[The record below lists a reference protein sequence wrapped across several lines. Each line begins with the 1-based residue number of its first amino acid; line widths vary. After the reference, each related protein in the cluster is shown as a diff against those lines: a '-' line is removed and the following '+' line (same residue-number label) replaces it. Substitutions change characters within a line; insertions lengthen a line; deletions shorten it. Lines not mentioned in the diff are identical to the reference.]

1 MKPLFLTMSAFGP
14 YKDRVDVDFRS
25 FGGDGIFLITGDT
38 GAGKTTLFD
47 AISFALY
54 GEASGGKSRKNSE
67 TLRSD
72 YASPETKTFVELTFE
87 QQGKEYHVRRNPK
100 YTLPGRKTAVGADA
114 ELILP
119 DGKPPVSGAK
129 QVNEKIYELIGLSR
143 DQFAQTAMIAQG
155 DFLQI
160 LHAKSETRTELFRKI
175 FKTDLYERVQT
186 LLSEENSRTSRDR
199 ERLRTAIHTAAE
211 TVSFPADWKD
221 AEAFRDCLERENFEE
236 MLTLI
241 GDFTKEAS
249 SRCERLEK
257 AADKMRKEIESNRE
271 LIAEQQ
277 RLRELLKKLAAE
289 QHNLTVLQ
297 SKEEE
302 IGQYRVR
309 LQKSEEA
316 DKVAPLEKLKL
327 ARERDVRQITGRMT
341 ETQRLLEKEAG
352 TLALAEKEL
361 SEAEAAVQNAEKEKS
376 QVLEWEKLLPLLREL
391 HTLRTEREK
400 TQKSV
405 LRARQIADDTA
416 ETERNLRN
424 RYFLG
429 QAGLLAEALTEGE
442 KCPVCGST
450 HHPEPA
456 TLDEGTPAKEEVEN
470 AEKKAGEAR
479 RNLESQANAAA
490 GLEAAYK
497 EKIRAC
503 EAAGVDE
510 NQDIAALEAKI
521 MAARDRFDRLEKAL
535 AKAKKNREKEQ
546 TAYAKLQGET
556 GTLAERRQHA
566 EKALL
571 EAAEEYAA
579 ALIGHGFEHEE
590 EYHAAVLEPIQQN
603 ELKTAIRQYDEMLLE
618 CRSRIRQW
626 EKETENR
633 EQVPIE
639 EKEKAKQKAEEELQT
654 IQREL
659 RELDSYIGGSRK
671 AVETLRST
679 VRDFRAVTERYVAVN
694 SLYRTACGQMND
706 QAKISLE
713 AYVQQYYF
721 NRILLA
727 ANERLRFLTG
737 GVYSLRCKTS
747 SEDNRTKSGLDL
759 DVFDA
764 NTGKLRDVHTLS
776 GGESFLASL
785 ALALGLSD
793 TVCSMG
799 GGTEIDAMFIDE
811 GFGSLDE
818 TSLRQSLTVLE
829 SLSDGKRLI
838 GIISHVAELKERIER
853 KIIVTKETDGS
864 TLKLE
869 T

>member
-87 QQGKEYHVRRNPK
+87 QQGKEYRVTRNPK

-129 QVNEKIYELIGLSR
+129 QVNEKIFELIGLSR

-186 LLSEENSRTSRDR
+186 LLSEENSRTGRDR

-211 TVSFPADWKD
+211 TLNFPEDWQN
-221 AEAFRDCLERENFEE
+221 AEAFRDCLQRENFEE

-241 GDFTKEAS
+241 GDFTQASLSKREKLERNAEKLQKTIEA
-249 SRCERLEK
+249 
-257 AADKMRKEIESNRE
+257 NRE

-277 RLRELLKKLAAE
+277 RLREMLKKLAAE
-289 QHNLTVLQ
+289 QSNLTVLE
-297 SKEEE
+297 SKAKKVSET
-302 IGQYRVR
+302 RVR
-309 LQKSEEA
+309 LQRSEEA
-316 DKVAPLEKLKL
+316 DKVMPLEKQKQ
-327 ARERDVRQITGRMT
+327 ARERDVKQIASRMT
-341 ETQRLLEKEAG
+341 EAQRLLEQQTK
-352 TLALAEKEL
+352 TLALAEKEAI
-361 SEAEAAVQNAEKEKS
+361 EAETAVQNAEKEKS
-376 QVLEWEKLLPLLREL
+376 KVSEWEKILPLLREL
-391 HTLRTEREK
+391 YDLRAEREK

-405 LRARQIADDTA
+405 LRARQIADETA

-429 QAGLLAEALTEGE
+429 QAGLLAEALKEGE

-456 TLDEGTPAKEEVEN
+456 VLDAETPSKEKVES
-470 AEKKAGEAR
+470 AEKKAAEAR
-479 RNLESQANAAA
+479 RVLESQSNVAA

-497 EKIRAC
+497 EKMRSC
-503 EAAGVDE
+503 EAAGIDE
-510 NQDIAALEAKI
+510 SQDVATLEVKI
-521 MAARDRFDRLEKAL
+521 RAARERFDHLDKAL
-535 AKAKKNREKEQ
+535 VRAKKNREKEQ
-546 TAYAKLQGET
+546 TALAKLQGEIA
-556 GTLAERRQHA
+556 TLAERRQNA
-566 EKALL
+566 EKALQD
-571 EAAEEYAA
+571 AEEEYTS
-579 ALIGHGFEHEE
+579 ALLGHGFDREE
-590 EYHAAVLEPIQQN
+590 EYRAAILEPLRQN
-603 ELKTAIRQYDEMLLE
+603 ELKTAIRQYEEMLLE

-633 EQVPIE
+633 ERIPIE
-639 EKEKAKQKAEEELQT
+639 EKEKAKLLAEEELKK

-659 RELDSYIGGSRK
+659 RELDSYIDGSKK

-679 VRDFRAVTERYVAVN
+679 VRDFRAVTARYAAVN
-694 SLYRTACGQMND
+694 SLYRTACGQLSE

-747 SEDNRTKSGLDL
+747 SENNRIKSGLDL
-759 DVFDA
+759 DVFDV

-838 GIISHVAELKERIER
+838 GIISHVAELKDRIER

-864 TLKLE
+864 VLRLE
-869 T
+869 A